1 MSKTPTKP
9 GLYYAKIDGK
19 ETVVLVDE
27 RMQCRHFDGSMF
39 GPDNPVVQ
47 WLGEAVPTVDEL
59 RQLCAKQGPEGWT
72 PVTYE
77 KGNIQIN
84 YNWES
89 FVVFDTEDECWLTPL
104 GEWKLQPKERAT
116 FPTPTEAA
124 KAAEKAGEQ

>member
-39 GPDNPVVQ
+39 GTDNPVVQ

-59 RQLCAKQGPEGWT
+59 RRPRAKQGPEEWEVTRYSFGDFGVYGSPRGWT
-72 PVTYE
+72 VLNKKKHLWLSAE
-77 KGNIQIN
+77 NIWTGIIGK
-84 YNWES
+84 S
-89 FVVFDTEDECWLTPL
+89 KFFKTPH
-104 GEWKLQPKERAT
+104 
-116 FPTPTEAA
+116 EAA
-124 KAAEKAGEQ
+124 RTADRAEQR